1 MFAEIHARTGDAV
14 CCAGMLVD
22 ATLCAAHARLSE
34 RREWVHN
41 EKRLVQRAGLDP
53 VEPLVARPGGT
64 PAELAVTVAAV
75 GDVLGL
81 APVRPR

>member
-22 ATLCAAHARLSE
+22 ATLCAADARLSE

-53 VEPLVARPGGT
+53 VQPLVARPSGT
-64 PAELAVTVAAV
+64 PAELAVTVAAA